1 MSLEDGDGRQ
11 PSNVSRQAI
20 QRRWRSRSKGNV
32 NARCIEF
39 TNVCQYVTDEWMDGW
54 MDCCGFTSWDFK
66 ITNSDYIMPETV

>member
-20 QRRWRSRSKGNV
+20 QRRWRSRSEGNV

-39 TNVCQYVTDEWMDGW
+39 TNVCQYVTDEWMDGLLW
-54 MDCCGFTSWDFK
+54 FYFMGF
-66 ITNSDYIMPETV
+66 